1 MRDLREIQ
9 RDIFKMSNL
18 LNNLILEKKLTIAA
32 LQGIETSS
40 KILAEQAIEKMK
52 K

>member
-40 KILAEQAIEKMK
+40 KILAEQVIEKMK

>member
-52 K
+52 R

>member
-9 RDIFKMSNL
+9 KDISKMANL
-18 LNNLILEKKLTIAA
+18 LNNLILERNLTIAA

>member
-9 RDIFKMSNL
+9 RDIFKMSTL

-52 K
+52 R

>member
-1 MRDLREIQ
+1 MRDIREIQ
-9 RDIFKMSNL
+9 RDIAKVSNM
-18 LNNLILEKKLTIAA
+18 LNNLILERKLTICA

-40 KILAEQAIEKMK
+40 KILTEQVIEKMK

>member
-9 RDIFKMSNL
+9 RDIAKMSNL